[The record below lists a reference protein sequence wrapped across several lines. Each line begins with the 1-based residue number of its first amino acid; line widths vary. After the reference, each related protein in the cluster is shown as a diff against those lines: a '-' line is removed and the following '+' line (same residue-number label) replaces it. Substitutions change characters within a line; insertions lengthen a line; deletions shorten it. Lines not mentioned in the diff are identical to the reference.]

1 MKETKTCSSSALI
14 FSLGV
19 LLILGSPAQGEETN
33 SVLETSQFDESLVPV
48 EAANA
53 AMAFIDPNAD
63 FGIFKRIALLAPPVA
78 FRANWRRDQNR
89 ATANRVSAKDME
101 RMKSDVAALFER
113 VFTDRLESAGFEVVD
128 GAAEDVLL
136 VRAAIIDLD
145 VTAPDPMTA
154 GRSRTFTTSAGS
166 ATLYMEL
173 YDSLSGDIIG
183 RAADRR
189 TVRQAKGRLSW
200 TNSVTNKGDA
210 QRMMRRW
217 ADQLI
222 AFLKSHYSEP

>member
-1 MKETKTCSSSALI
+1 MKGTKAYSSSTLIGCLGAL
-14 FSLGV
+14 
-19 LLILGSPAQGEETN
+19 LLASTLAHGEQTN
-33 SVLETSQFDESLVPV
+33 STTDTWQFDENLVPV
-48 EAANA
+48 ESTNV
-53 AMAFIDPNAD
+53 AMAYIDPNAN
-63 FGIFKRIALLAPPVA
+63 FGVFKRIALLEPTVA

-89 ATANRVSAKDME
+89 SFANRVSAKDME
-101 RMKSDVAALFER
+101 RIKSDVAALFER
-113 VFTDRLESAGFEVVD
+113 VFTERLEAAGFKVVD
-128 GAAEDVLL
+128 GAAEDILL
-136 VRAAIIDLD
+136 LRAAIIDLD
-145 VTAPDPMTA
+145 VTAPDNMTA
-154 GRSRTFTTSAGS
+154 GRSKTFTTSAGS

-183 RAADRR
+183 RAADRQ

-222 AFLKSHYSEP
+222 AFLKSHYSGP